1 LGTLQAVLK
10 IIPPLLLHLLLG
22 YMEGKDPMWKGVVY
36 ALGMVSA
43 IFGSDL
49 LGVHIDK
56 IVQFTGLNM
65 KTVMV
70 AAIYRKTLRLSSES
84 QSDYAFGELVNL
96 ISVDADRIF
105 KLCFT
110 FGRVASGVPLILTAW
125 IFLWQFLG
133 GACLA
138 GVAMSLILTP
148 ALLLVVN
155 IGNRYQVDQMKL
167 KDERLNT
174 VEEMLSN
181 VKFLKL
187 FAWENHFMHKCTS
200 LRLEE
205 MGLLRKYSYLTALAF
220 FITACSS
227 VAVSLASFATYV
239 LISDNNVLDARTA
252 FVSLTLFNRMQLPM
266 FILPQFLSNA
276 VQTRVSIM
284 RIRKFLLLPEVED
297 LSVGRRLDEGDAV
310 SVKNATL
317 SWSKDRNPALRNINF
332 TVKTGQL
339 VAVVGPVG
347 SGKSSLLSALLGYL
361 RIRSGSVNCIE
372 SVAYA
377 PQCPWIQNKTIRDN
391 VLFTSRYDAK
401 LYEMV
406 LKACCLERDLEVLP
420 GRDMTEIGERGIN
433 LSGGQKQRVSLARA
447 AYQKKDLYLFD
458 DPLSAVDAHIGASL
472 FRDLIGPRGILKET
486 TRILVTHNLAV
497 LSQVDYIVVMQEGS
511 VVESGTFEDLN
522 QEGSTLFGLLY
533 DFSRKV
539 PTSAETE
546 DSAGDK
552 QAKPDLKRRERTIKL
567 VGEETV
573 EEGSISLHIYGT
585 YIRHA
590 GPLLILVI
598 LVYAVHAA
606 AGVFLGIWLSEWT
619 DDSISTD
626 GAQAMPSRIYRI
638 VVYVL
643 LFLFKAV
650 ATVFA
655 SSMLWKMALSVST
668 TLHQLM
674 LEGVMRAPLSFF
686 GGTPSGR
693 LLNRFGKD
701 VDQLD
706 AQLPLAAHF
715 TLDLLFY
722 FLSSVI
728 LVCINIPIY
737 ILIAV
742 PVMGCL
748 LVLRQSYVVPFRQ
761 VKRLET
767 VALSAVN
774 NHFLETVAG
783 LSSIRSYCVQGI
795 FLRDNDDKLDVAHT
809 YTVNGL
815 YLEYWIEVCMRVAV
829 EVLLFSTLL
838 LLVIN
843 RDIIGTGR
851 AGLLVSYS
859 MNALASFTHFISF
872 STTLEA
878 TLISVERLDE
888 YGRLTPEKPWTL
900 DRTPSADWPRS
911 GAVSFRSFST
921 RYRDGLDLVL
931 REINLDIC
939 PGEKLGI
946 VGRTGAGKSTI
957 ALSLFRII
965 EAAAGKIVVDDVDI
979 ATLGLHDLRSRIT
992 IIPQDPVLLR
1002 GTLRFNLDPAG
1013 QHSTEELWTALDKSH
1028 IGNVFRED
1036 CGLDFEVAEGGLNLS
1051 VGQRQLV
1058 CLARAVLRKTKIL
1071 VLDEATASVDMKTE
1085 LLVQQTLRDAM
1096 RDCTVLTIA
1105 HRLRTVLTSDRV
1117 VVMDQGGVVEVGNPA
1132 KLLDDVT
1139 SSFYAMAREAGD
1151 IFQGVKV

>member
-1 LGTLQAVLK
+1 LGTLQAGLK
-10 IIPPLLLHLLLG
+10 IIPPLFLHLLLG
-22 YMEGKDPMWKGVVY
+22 YMEGNDPTWKGVVY
-36 ALGMVSA
+36 ALGMVSVS
-43 IFGSDL
+43 FGSDL

-56 IVQFTGLNM
+56 IVQFTGQNI

-70 AAIYRKTLRLSSES
+70 AAIYRKALRLSSES
-84 QSDYAFGELVNL
+84 QRDYTMGELVNL
-96 ISVDADRIF
+96 ISVDADCIF
-105 KLCFT
+105 RLCFT

-125 IFLWQFLG
+125 ILLWQFLG
-133 GACLA
+133 GACIV
-138 GVAMSLILTP
+138 GVAMYLIIIPVLT
-148 ALLLVVN
+148 LVVN
-155 IGNRYQVDQMKL
+155 IGKRYQVDQMKL

-174 VEEMLSN
+174 MEEILSN

-187 FAWENHFMHKCTS
+187 FAWENHFMNKCTS

-205 MGLLRKYSYLTALAF
+205 TGLLRKYSYLTALAF
-220 FITACSS
+220 FIIACSS

-239 LISDNNVLDARTA
+239 LISDDNILDARTA
-252 FVSLTLFNRMQLPM
+252 FVSLALFNRMQLPM
-266 FILPQFLSNA
+266 FVLPRFISNA
-276 VQTRVSIM
+276 VQTRVSMM
-284 RIRKFLLLPEVED
+284 RICKFLLSSEVED
-297 LSVGRRLDEGDAV
+297 ASVGRRPDEGDAV

-339 VAVVGPVG
+339 IAVIGPVG
-347 SGKSSLLSALLGYL
+347 SGKSSLLSSLLGYL
-361 RIRSGSVNCIE
+361 RICSGSVDCIE

-377 PQCPWIQNKTIRDN
+377 PQCPWIQNQTIQDN
-391 VLFTSRYDAK
+391 VLLTSRYDAK

-406 LKACCLERDLEVLP
+406 LKACCLERDIEGLP
-420 GRDMTEIGERGIN
+420 GRDMTEIGEKGIN

-458 DPLSAVDAHIGASL
+458 DPLSAVDAHVGASL
-472 FRDLIGPRGILKET
+472 FKDLIGPRGILKET
-486 TRILVTHNLAV
+486 TRILVTHNLTV
-497 LSQVDYIVVMQEGS
+497 LNEVDYIVVMQEGS

-522 QEGSTLFGLLY
+522 QKGSALFGLLNNV
-533 DFSRKV
+533 SRKV
-539 PTSAETE
+539 QTSADT
-546 DSAGDK
+546 GDK
-552 QAKPDLKRRERTIKL
+552 YVEPDLKRKERTIKL
-567 VGEETV
+567 IDEETV
-573 EEGSISLHIYGT
+573 EEGSIRLHIYRT

-598 LVYAVHAA
+598 LGYAVHTAA
-606 AGVFLGIWLSEWT
+606 NVSVGIWLSEWT

-626 GAQAMPSRIYRI
+626 GTQELPSRTYRI
-638 VVYVL
+638 LVYAL
-643 LFLFKAV
+643 LFFLQAV
-650 ATVFA
+650 ANVFA
-655 SSMLWKMALSVST
+655 FSMLWKVALSVST
-668 TLHQLM
+668 TMHQLM

-706 AQLPLAAHF
+706 VQLPLAAHF
-715 TLDLLFY
+715 TLDLPFY

-728 LVCINIPIY
+728 LVCINIPIF
-737 ILIAV
+737 ILVAV

-748 LVLRQSYVVPFRQ
+748 LVLRQRYVIPFRQ
-761 VKRLET
+761 VKRLEN
-767 VALSAVN
+767 VARSAVN
-774 NHFLETVAG
+774 NHFLETAAG
-783 LSSIRSYCVQGI
+783 LSSIRSYGVQGI
-795 FLRDNDDKLDVAHT
+795 FLRDNDNKIDVAHT

-815 YLEYWIEVCMRVAV
+815 YFEYWIEVCMRITV
-829 EVLLFSTLL
+829 EALLFPTLL

-843 RDIIGTGR
+843 RNIIGTGR

-859 MNALASFTHFISF
+859 MNALASFTHLISL
-872 STTLEA
+872 SATLEA
-878 TLISVERLDE
+878 TLISAERLDA
-888 YGRLTPEKPWTL
+888 YSRLTPEKPWTL
-900 DRTPSADWPRS
+900 DRVPSAYWPES
-911 GAVSFRSFST
+911 GAVSFKSFST

-931 REINLDIC
+931 QEINLDIC

-946 VGRTGAGKSTI
+946 VGRTGAGKSTV

-965 EAAAGKIVVDDVDI
+965 EAAAGKIVVDDEDI
-979 ATLGLHDLRSRIT
+979 AALGLRDLRSRIT
-992 IIPQDPVLLR
+992 IIPQDPVLFR

-1013 QHSTEELWTALDKSH
+1013 QHNTEELWTALDRSH

-1036 CGLDFEVAEGGLNLS
+1036 CGLDFEVVEGGLNLS

-1085 LLVQQTLRDAM
+1085 LLVQQTLRDVM
-1096 RDCTVLTIA
+1096 RGCTVLTIA
-1105 HRLRTVLTSDRV
+1105 HRLRTILTSDRV
-1117 VVMDQGGVVEVGNPA
+1117 VVMDQGRVVEVGNPA
-1132 KLLDDVT
+1132 ELLDDVT
-1139 SSFYAMAREAGD
+1139 SSFHVMAREAGG